1 MFGGVIKTLAFSRV
15 FFSIL
20 FFIIIKPMEERDYLL
35 LLNTQREIGPRTF
48 LKLRDYF
55 KNFSIIWQAKKT
67 DFKQRG
73 FTDLQI
79 AAIEKARQMDLEKEI
94 ETLKKHQIEFVT
106 VLDKNYPALLKEI
119 PDPPFV
125 LYYKGQLP
133 KEKDFLIAVVGSRAC
148 TYYGRQ
154 ATEKIVYDLAG
165 LGITIVSGLA
175 FGIDS
180 LSHQV
185 ALKAKGKT
193 IAILACG
200 LDSVYPPSHR
210 QLANKIIETGGA
222 LISEQHPRTLPLK
235 AFFPLRNRIISGL
248 SRGIIII
255 EAAIKSGALITAR
268 CALEQ
273 NREVFAL
280 PGSIFNP
287 TSEGTN
293 NLLKM
298 GAHPLTCA
306 DDVLTEFNIKMGR
319 GIKGSKGIRGDNK
332 EEDLILSLLSAEP
345 TEINELVKESKISVS
360 LVNSTLI
367 MLEIKGMVKN
377 IGGGSYIKI

>member
-1 MFGGVIKTLAFSRV
+1 
-15 FFSIL
+15 
-20 FFIIIKPMEERDYLL
+20 MEERDYHL
-35 LLNTQREIGPRTF
+35 LLNTQREIGPQTF

-55 KNFSIIWQAKKT
+55 KKFSQVWQAKKT

-73 FTDLQI
+73 FTNLQI
-79 AAIEKARQMDLEKEI
+79 TAIENARQKDLEKELEI
-94 ETLKKHQIEFVT
+94 LKKHQIEFVT
-106 VLDKNYPALLKEI
+106 ILDKNYPAFLKEI

-125 LYYKGQLP
+125 LYYKGKLP

-148 TYYGRQ
+148 TYYGRE
-154 ATEKIVYDLAG
+154 ATEKIVYDLVRW
-165 LGITIVSGLA
+165 GIVIVSGLA
-175 FGIDS
+175 LGIDS
-180 LSHQV
+180 LSHQA
-185 ALKAKGKT
+185 ALKAKGIT

-200 LDSVYPPSHR
+200 LDSVYPSSHR
-210 QLANKIIETGGA
+210 HLSNKIIEMGGA
-222 LISEQHPRTLPLK
+222 IISEQHPGTLPLK

-280 PGSIFNP
+280 PGSIFSK
-287 TSEGTN
+287 TCEGTN

-306 DDVLTEFNIKMGR
+306 EDVLTEFNIK
-319 GIKGSKGIRGDNK
+319 GIKGPSTSLGAGNKGDNK
-332 EEDLILSLLSAEP
+332 EEDLILSLLSDEP
-345 TEINELVKESKISVS
+345 TEINELVKKSKMNVS

-367 MLEIKGMVKN
+367 MLEIRERVKN
-377 IGGGSYIKI
+377 IGGGSYIKIK